1 MNRSESGDIMKII
14 NIQGYP
20 LQKMEL
26 SDNDIIIFR
35 YDSYKCKPEDVCE
48 VFSCLRNEF
57 PKHQVI
63 GLPMIFDFDIIS
75 KQEAINF
82 LAKTICEINKKEE
95 RKGEENELLFN
106 D

>member
-1 MNRSESGDIMKII
+1 MNRSESGDIMKIA
-14 NIQGYP
+14 NIQDYP
-20 LQKMEL
+20 LQKMKL

-48 VFSCLRNEF
+48 VSSYLRNEF

-63 GLPMIFDFDIIS
+63 GFPMMFYFDIIS

-95 RKGEENELLFN
+95 EENK
-106 D
+106 

>member
-1 MNRSESGDIMKII
+1 MNRSESGDIMDIA
-14 NIQGYP
+14 NIRDYP
-20 LQKMEL
+20 LQKMKL

-35 YDSYKCKPEDVCE
+35 YDSYKCKLEDVCE

-63 GLPMIFDFDIIS
+63 GLPMMFDFDIIS

-95 RKGEENELLFN
+95 EESK
-106 D
+106 

>member
-1 MNRSESGDIMKII
+1 MDITD
-14 NIQGYP
+14 IQDYP
-20 LQKMEL
+20 LQKMKL

-75 KQEAINF
+75 KQEAIDF
-82 LAKTICEINKKEE
+82 LAKAICEINKKEE
-95 RKGEENELLFN
+95 RKEKKNELLFN
-106 D
+106 N

>member
-1 MNRSESGDIMKII
+1 MDIT
-14 NIQGYP
+14 NIQDYS
-20 LQKMEL
+20 LQKMKL

-75 KQEAINF
+75 KQETINF

-106 D
+106 N

>member
-1 MNRSESGDIMKII
+1 MNRGESGDIMDIA
-14 NIQGYP
+14 NIQDYP
-20 LQKMEL
+20 LQKMKL

-82 LAKTICEINKKEE
+82 LAKTICEINKKE
-95 RKGEENELLFN
+95 
-106 D
+106 

>member
-1 MNRSESGDIMKII
+1 MDIA
-14 NIQGYP
+14 NIQDYP
-20 LQKMEL
+20 LQKMKL

-35 YDSYKCKPEDVCE
+35 YDSYKCKPEDVYE

-75 KQEAINF
+75 KQETINF
-82 LAKTICEINKKEE
+82 LAKTICEINKKDEE
-95 RKGEENELLFN
+95 EENK
-106 D
+106 

>member
-1 MNRSESGDIMKII
+1 MDIT
-14 NIQGYP
+14 NIQDYS
-20 LQKMEL
+20 LQKMKL

-35 YDSYKCKPEDVCE
+35 YDSYKCKPEDVYE

-75 KQEAINF
+75 KQETINF

-106 D
+106 N

>member
-1 MNRSESGDIMKII
+1 MDIT
-14 NIQGYP
+14 NIQDYP
-20 LQKMEL
+20 LQKMKL
-26 SDNDIIIFR
+26 SDNDIIILR
-35 YDSYKCKPEDVCE
+35 YDSYKCKPEDIRE
-48 VFSCLRNEF
+48 ISSYLRNEF

-82 LAKTICEINKKEE
+82 LAKTICEINKKRE

-106 D
+106 N

>member
-1 MNRSESGDIMKII
+1 MNRSESGDIMNIA

-20 LQKMEL
+20 LQKMKL
-26 SDNDIIIFR
+26 SDNDIIILR
-35 YDSYKCKPEDVCE
+35 YDSYKCKPEDVYE
-48 VFSCLRNEF
+48 VFSYLRNDF

-63 GLPMIFDFDIIS
+63 VLPMMFDFDIIS

-95 RKGEENELLFN
+95 ENK
-106 D
+106 

>member
-1 MNRSESGDIMKII
+1 MDIT
-14 NIQGYP
+14 NIQDYP
-20 LQKMEL
+20 LQKMKL

-35 YDSYKCKPEDVCE
+35 YDSYKCKPEDVYE

-75 KQEAINF
+75 KQETINF

-95 RKGEENELLFN
+95 RKEKINELLFN
-106 D
+106 N

>member
-1 MNRSESGDIMKII
+1 MNRSESGDIMKIT

-35 YDSYKCKPEDVCE
+35 YDSYKSKPEDVCE
-48 VFSCLRNEF
+48 VISCLRNEF

-75 KQEAINF
+75 KQETIDF
-82 LAKTICEINKKEE
+82 LAKAICEINKKEE
-95 RKGEENELLFN
+95 KEENK
-106 D
+106 